1 MTFDNDNNFCFTEDQ
16 MDAEDGEQLRITF
29 EDYRKISNVLIL
41 HMREFEEKNKG
52 YHFTNLTPMYD

>member
-1 MTFDNDNNFCFTEDQ
+1 

-29 EDYRKISNVLIL
+29 EDYRKISNMLIL

-52 YHFTNLTPMYD
+52 SFLEFYSVVIDFSNITSSQNMTIE

>member
-1 MTFDNDNNFCFTEDQ
+1 

-29 EDYRKISNVLIL
+29 EDYRKISNMLIL

-52 YHFTNLTPMYD
+52 IILGVLQAYFSIFEFNWSTQTTSDMI